1 MLTSLPRYYTS
12 ANDETEHV
20 LPACQTAYSCVQS
33 SAGQVG
39 DGVEPSCEE
48 QQVSRVSQKKRT
60 PKYQKKGKP
69 QSFYYCYIL
78 YHLQDS
84 YGVFLVGDTCA
95 LLKNGEELP
104 SFCSYTCSE

>member
-1 MLTSLPRYYTS
+1 MLTSLPWYYTC

-48 QQVSRVSQKKRT
+48 QQVSRVSQKKEDTEIPEGREAAV
-60 PKYQKKGKP
+60 
-69 QSFYYCYIL
+69 IL
-78 YHLQDS
+78 
-84 YGVFLVGDTCA
+84 
-95 LLKNGEELP
+95 LLLHFVP
-104 SFCSYTCSE
+104 SSR